1 MNLSGFLFPRV
12 RLVSRFGLGGV
23 ALGAIGVLVVVLT
36 GETVAFAS
44 RKVFSV
50 AALAFGFA
58 LLGWSGSVFAG
69 EAVESMNERLDSN
82 SNWTEADSRRAMTV
96 VGSLGAGGMVG
107 ASLMT
112 LVLRAAY

>member
-1 MNLSGFLFPRV
+1 MNLSGYLFPRV
-12 RLVSRFGLGGV
+12 RLVSRFALRGI
-23 ALGAIGVLVVVLT
+23 ALGAIGVLLVVLS

-69 EAVESMNERLDSN
+69 EAVESMNERLGSK

-96 VGSLGAGGMVG
+96 IGSTGAGWMIG
-107 ASLMT
+107 ASVMT